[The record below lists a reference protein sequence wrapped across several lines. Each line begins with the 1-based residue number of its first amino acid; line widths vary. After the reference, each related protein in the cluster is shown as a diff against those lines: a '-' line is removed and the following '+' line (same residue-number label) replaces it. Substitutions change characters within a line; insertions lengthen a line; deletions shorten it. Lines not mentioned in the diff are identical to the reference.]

1 MRMNTILALAAANI
15 VSAQRPGTNGTD
27 PDNGNNGQAV
37 NGFPGRLGE
46 AFRLYGCVRSDNGFP
61 TFRRVSMMP
70 EMDLDFCAAS
80 CESKYMGVQDR
91 DCYCGTEIDESQS
104 TRVDLNSCDIDCP
117 GNDEQKCGGL
127 LVLGKRQ
134 NVPSNVL
141 LTVYVRSDADGGDT
155 TSTVTETSTS
165 TGTIT
170 TCPPEVTDCVI
181 GGKTIEVATHTST
194 FCPEPTP
201 DYKKIVCYGDECFA
215 ENTCDACAAHRVVCR
230 DGHCFV
236 EECETE
242 DHNRLVICKGDDCDY
257 AHGQHGKVVCY
268 GETCDI
274 QECYGDE
281 CKEKIVN
288 YDECVGEECPKPAPP
303 APTPAPP
310 CFGPEC
316 EVVRIKNNGTVPP
329 VIAGADSVLPAAG
342 AVFGLLAGMV
352 ALL

>member
-1 MRMNTILALAAANI
+1 MRMNTILALAAANL
-15 VSAQRPGTNGTD
+15 VAAQRTNNGTN
-27 PDNGNNGQAV
+27 PDNGGGV

-80 CESKYMGVQDR
+80 CDTKYMGVQDT
-91 DCYCGTEIDESQS
+91 DCYCGTDIEEAQS

-117 GNDEQKCGGL
+117 GNPEQKCGGVL
-127 LVLGKRQ
+127 LLGKRQ

-141 LTVYVRSDADGGDT
+141 LTIYVREGEPDT
-155 TSTVTETSTS
+155 TTTVTETSTS

-170 TCPPEVTDCVI
+170 SCPPEVTDCPI
-181 GGKTIEVATHTST
+181 GSKTIAIQTITST

-215 ENTCDACAAHRVVCR
+215 EHTCDSCSSHRVVCR
-230 DGHCFV
+230 DGHCWV
-236 EECETE
+236 ENCDTD
-242 DHNRLVICKGDDCDY
+242 DHNRLVICEGDKCEY
-257 AHGQHGKVVCY
+257 ATGQHGKVVCY

-274 QECYGDE
+274 QECYDD
-281 CKEKIVN
+281 CKEKVINHEV
-288 YDECVGEECPKPAPP
+288 CVGPKCPTPAPP
-303 APTPAPP
+303 SPTPAPP
-310 CFGPEC
+310 CYGPQC
-316 EVVRIKNNGTVPP
+316 NIIVPSNNSTVPP
-329 VIAGADSVLPAAG
+329 VHAGADNVLPAAG
-342 AVFGLLAGMV
+342 AVFGLVAGFA